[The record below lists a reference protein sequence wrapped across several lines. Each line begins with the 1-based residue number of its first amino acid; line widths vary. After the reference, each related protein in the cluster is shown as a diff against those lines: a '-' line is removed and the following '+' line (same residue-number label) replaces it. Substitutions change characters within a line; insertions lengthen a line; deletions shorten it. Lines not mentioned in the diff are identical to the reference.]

1 MNRVFVFSVFFLM
14 IVNFIYTQENI
25 EITDQVNVSHEV
37 YQDTLA
43 YSAEKDS
50 LVLEVAEQLISDV
63 RVEETSPPYLLY
75 IKDIIWALV
84 ILTITFSLL
93 FIIVKFNH
101 RFELVLERLSYKDE
115 ICISILPKKKI
126 NIKPLLSFFL
136 FFYDGLKS
144 ILIVYII
151 VKCVSFLLKIASLH
165 EYCDFEPLFNGI
177 FKAITLSIICYY
189 IYKLVRIL
197 GVKMLWKYST
207 IKPKIVEKMGYKS
220 FSIISEDRLIEI
232 AKFLIK
238 TIYFASIVILI
249 YFYITLFFS
258 FFSFT
263 QTWASVLFGY
273 ILTPLSNAIK
283 AIIGYLPNVFAILI
297 IFFILK
303 YALKLIKIF
312 FDAINSELIKIKGF
326 YKDWATPTYM
336 IARFLVIVFGVIVVF
351 PYLPGSNSP
360 FFRGI
365 SVFLGILFSFGSS
378 SAIANIIAGVVLTYM
393 RPFRE
398 GDFVK
403 IAETMGKVIEKTLL
417 VTRVRTTKNIDI
429 TVPNS
434 LVLSSHITNY
444 SSIAEEKSIIL
455 HTIVTMGYDI
465 SWQRMHN
472 ALIKAALLTDKVL
485 SDPKPFVLQTM
496 LDDYYVKYELNVHTH
511 ESQKMAYIYSE
522 LHKNIQDVFNEEGIE
537 LTAPSFMAVRDGN
550 KKNTPDEYLE
560 KDYEKPGFK
569 IDPITSFI
577 TRKS

>member
-1 MNRVFVFSVFFLM
+1 MKKISILCLLFLVFICFVYS
-14 IVNFIYTQENI
+14 QENSETNFPVI
-25 EITDQVNVSHEV
+25 ENQDTF
-37 YQDTLA
+37 QDTLI
-43 YSAEKDS
+43 YYTDIDS
-50 LVLEVAEQLISDV
+50 IVDQDLDIHPFSDESRPSYLI
-63 RVEETSPPYLLY
+63 YL
-75 IKDIIWALV
+75 KDIVWAIV
-84 ILTITFSLL
+84 ILFVTFVLL

-101 RFELVLERLSYKDE
+101 RFEVGLEKLSYKDK
-115 ICISILPKKKI
+115 ICITISSGRQI

-165 EYCDFEPLFNGI
+165 EYWDFVPLFNGI

-197 GVKMLWKYST
+197 GVKMLWKYSA

-220 FSIISEDRLIEI
+220 FSIISEDKLIEI
-232 AKFLIK
+232 AKYLIK
-238 TIYFASIVILI
+238 TVYFASIIILI
-249 YFYITLFFS
+249 YVYITLLFS

-273 ILTPLSNAIK
+273 ILTPLGNAIK

-312 FDAINSELIKIKGF
+312 FDAINNEVIKIAGF

-336 IARFLVIVFGVIVVF
+336 ITRFLVIVFGLIVVF

-378 SAIANIIAGVVLTYM
+378 SAIANVIAGVVLTYM

-444 SSIAEEKSIIL
+444 SSIATEQSIIL
-455 HTIVTMGYDI
+455 HTTVTMGYDI
-465 SWQRMHN
+465 QWQRMHN
-472 ALIKAALLTDKVL
+472 ALMKAALRTDKVL
-485 SDPKPFVLQTM
+485 EDPKPFILQTM

-511 ESQKMAYIYSE
+511 DSLRMAHIYSE
-522 LHKNIQDVFNEEGIE
+522 LHRNIQDVFNEEGIE
-537 LTAPSFMAVRDGN
+537 LTAPSFMAIRDGN
-550 KKNTPDEYLE
+550 KKVTPEEYLD
-560 KDYEKPGFK
+560 KDYEKQGFK
-569 IDPITSFI
+569 IDPITLFI
-577 TRKS
+577 EKK